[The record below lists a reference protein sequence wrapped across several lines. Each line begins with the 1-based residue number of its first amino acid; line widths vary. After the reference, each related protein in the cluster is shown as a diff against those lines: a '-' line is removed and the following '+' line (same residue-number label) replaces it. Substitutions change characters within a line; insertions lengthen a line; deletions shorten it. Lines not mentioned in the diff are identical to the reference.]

1 MTIHRH
7 RPLCYDPPIIAS
19 QLSHPFYYQWL
30 QYGADDGD
38 DNDDD
43 GGDGDDGDD
52 GDDGS
57 RELKGVSPG
66 VTGLAHPGLLHGIA
80 LYCTLMHC
88 DGL

>member
-1 MTIHRH
+1 MTRAEA
-7 RPLCYDPPIIAS
+7 CYQHS
-19 QLSHPFYYQWL
+19 LL
-30 QYGADDGD
+30 KENDGD
-38 DNDDD
+38 DNDDND
-43 GGDGDDGDD
+43 DDGDN

-88 DGL
+88 GEL